1 MNKDRIIKVSNAV
14 GIISIIL
21 LIYWVFIFISITVFG
36 LKVFKENMTE
46 SFYFSII
53 GILSLMFGALMINI
67 MLNLTKISDFVD
79 RKEPI
84 VDLKKSKL
92 SSILIISSFPIIF
105 ILLYTGDKLTSR
117 QKEKYLI
124 ESATYLT
131 EQYSDKVEQLANY
144 SFTDGYIKQTE
155 KTLQYLGKIDDNLP
169 FAFVVAQDTVEN
181 SPTFLRIR
189 NFQKNYETKKNQDK
203 IEYIYSC
210 SKEEK
215 EYLNKVFNEDFK
227 KPRFSSHD
235 GKYELFYPIINHKQK
250 IVIYFSEYQRYGK
263 VGS

>member
-1 MNKDRIIKVSNAV
+1 MNKDKIIKISNAV
-14 GIISIIL
+14 GITSIIL

-67 MLNLTKISDFVD
+67 MLNLTKISEFVD
-79 RKEPI
+79 KKKPI
-84 VDLKKSKL
+84 NKLKKSKL
-92 SSILIISSFPIIF
+92 SSILIILSFPLIF
-105 ILLYTGDKLTSR
+105 ILLYAGDKITSK
-117 QKEKYLI
+117 QKENYLI
-124 ESATYLT
+124 KSATYLT
-131 EQYSDKVEQLANY
+131 EQYSDKINHLANY
-144 SFTDGYIKQTE
+144 SFTDKYIKQTE
-155 KTLQYLGKIDDNLP
+155 KTLEYLGKIDNNLP
-169 FAFVVAQDTVEN
+169 YAFVIVQDTVEN
-181 SPTFLRIR
+181 ELTFLRIR
-189 NFQKNYETKKNQDK
+189 NFQMNYETKKNEDK

-215 EYLNKVFNEDFK
+215 EYLNEVFNRDNK

-235 GKYELFYPIINHKQK
+235 GKYELFYPISNNKQK